1 VVLVWNERQTESTPF
16 LTEYEK
22 LLQTYSTDY
31 GTVDHRRMT
40 DEIIAQFFAP
50 DSFSLRTHK
59 NSQIFDFSGLRGR
72 LLSSSYAPPS
82 GHPQHVPML
91 AALKAAFERFEE
103 NGSVSF
109 EYQTKVYAGRLA
121 AK

>member
-1 VVLVWNERQTESTPF
+1 
-16 LTEYEK
+16 
-22 LLQTYSTDY
+22 
-31 GTVDHRRMT
+31 
-40 DEIIAQFFAP
+40 
-50 DSFSLRTHK
+50 
-59 NSQIFDFSGLRGR
+59 
-72 LLSSSYAPPS
+72 
-82 GHPQHVPML
+82 ML